1 VAPAFGEYPNAGAAF
16 LGRSRAHDE
25 AWCAMT
31 YSLMYGAVTDRPRKV
46 IHVVRV
52 VDDVL
57 DVLQAED
64 IAERMRQRM
73 LARHGEQTA
82 DVVVIQGASR
92 ETLRLHGEPHAVTR
106 VRAALFNAAISW
118 SAIQLD

>member
-1 VAPAFGEYPNAGAAF
+1 MA
-16 LGRSRAHDE
+16 
-25 AWCAMT
+25 

-106 VRAALFNAAISW
+106 VRTALFNAAISW